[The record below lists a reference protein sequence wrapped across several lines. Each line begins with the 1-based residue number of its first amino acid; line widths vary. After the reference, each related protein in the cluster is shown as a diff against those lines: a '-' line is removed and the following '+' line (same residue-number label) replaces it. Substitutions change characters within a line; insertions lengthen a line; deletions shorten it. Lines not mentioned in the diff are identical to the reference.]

1 MSNNITQQLQ
11 SQVQEA
17 YTDKTPLKILAGNS
31 KDFYGR
37 AVDANILD
45 VSEHQG
51 IISYEPTEL
60 VITARAGTRLTDI
73 EFTLNDSNQMLAFEP
88 PHFASTATLGGT
100 IACNMSGP
108 RRAYT
113 GAARDFVL
121 GSNIINGKAE
131 QLKFGGQVMK
141 NVAGYDASRLM
152 CGAMGGLG
160 VILDVSLKVIPKPE
174 AEITV
179 SHECDIN
186 QAMQY
191 MHQWVK
197 QSLPVSA
204 SCYVG
209 SQLYTRLSGNQSS
222 VTSAQQIIGGEVI
235 GNNLVFWQQVKE
247 QSHNFFNTEKSIW
260 RLSLASNSSPL
271 NSLAGDTLYEW
282 GGALRWLSSDEP
294 AEKIRETLSSL
305 GGHATLFKNNTQN
318 IAPFQPLST
327 GMLSIHKK
335 LKHAFDPEN
344 IFNPG
349 CMYKEL

>member
-11 SQVQEA
+11 DQVQEA
-17 YTDKTPLKILAGNS
+17 YTNKSPLKITAGNS
-31 KDFYGR
+31 KGFYGR
-37 AVDANILD
+37 TVEASVLN
-45 VSEHQG
+45 VSEHHG

-73 EFTLNDSNQMLAFEP
+73 ESTLNESHQMLAFEP

-108 RRAYT
+108 QRAYT

-121 GSNIINGKAE
+121 GCNIINGKAE
-131 QLKFGGQVMK
+131 PLKFGGQVMK

-186 QAMQY
+186 QAIQY

-204 SCYVG
+204 SCYID
-209 SQLYTRLSGNQSS
+209 SQLYIRLSGNQSS
-222 VTSAQQIIGGEVI
+222 VSSAQQIIGGEVI
-235 GNNLVFWQQVKE
+235 DNSVSFWQQIKE
-247 QSHNFFNTEKSIW
+247 QSHDFFTTKHPLW
-260 RLSLASNSSPL
+260 RLSLASNISPL
-271 NSLAGDTLYEW
+271 DNLSGDTLYEW
-282 GGALRWLSSDEP
+282 GGALRWLRTDEA
-294 AEKIRETLSSL
+294 AEKIRDTLSAL
-305 GGHATLFKNNTQN
+305 GGHATLFKNNSQN
-318 IAPFQPLST
+318 IAPFQPLSG
-327 GMLSIHKK
+327 GMLNIHRK
-335 LKHAFDPEN
+335 LKQAFDPEN
-344 IFNPG
+344 ILNPG
-349 CMYKEL
+349 CMYKDL